1 MRLIHLSDIH
11 LGFRQYQ
18 RQTPTGINQR
28 EADVA
33 NSLRRVIDTVI
44 ELRPDLVLIG
54 GDVFH
59 TVRPTNPAILHA
71 FQQFSRLMQMLP
83 DSRVVMVAGN
93 HDTPRTAETG
103 CILRLFTPLGITVV
117 EGEVKSVSIPELDLV
132 ILAVP
137 DMPGTRP
144 LLEP

>member
-1 MRLIHLSDIH
+1 MRLVTPADIH

-33 NSLRRVIDTVI
+33 ASLRRVIDTVI
-44 ELRPDLVLIG
+44 DLKPELVLVA

-71 FQQFSRLMQMLP
+71 FIEFSRLRQMLP
-83 DSRVVMVAGN
+83 ETPVVMIAGN

-103 CILRLFTPLGITVV
+103 CILRLFRQLDITVV
-117 EGEVKSVSIPELDLV
+117 
-132 ILAVP
+132 
-137 DMPGTRP
+137 
-144 LLEP
+144 